1 MMTSLPDIEKN
12 EDSTRVADHAHY
24 GGIDP
29 MIRFARACDLLNQHG
44 KNWR

>member
-1 MMTSLPDIEKN
+1 MTSLPDIEKN

-24 GGIDP
+24 GGIDRL
-29 MIRFARACDLLNQHG
+29 IRVARACDLLNQHG